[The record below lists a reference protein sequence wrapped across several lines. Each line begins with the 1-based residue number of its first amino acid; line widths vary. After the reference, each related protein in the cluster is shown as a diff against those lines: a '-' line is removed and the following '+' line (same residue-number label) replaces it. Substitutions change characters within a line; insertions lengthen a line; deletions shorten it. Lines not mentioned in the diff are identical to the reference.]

1 MFACEIGW
9 ELFYPF
15 QMFDGK
21 LYGLRVM
28 GLLAGCAV
36 RLCAGDFAAP
46 AEGPVAFRRD
56 QVPLDVTAMNA
67 LSRGFSVVAE
77 EAATKTA
84 FDRRG
89 VAQMLALAVAL
100 DPANTKARSLIDD
113 FTSGQQVSI
122 GGLDAGKIEGYR
134 VGIWQSIEWL
144 DTLEAGSQGQALAAY
159 LKDLVILFDPKN
171 PRAQAFRD
179 AGERG
184 AWAGWVPP
192 IAAYETKGIATTQQ
206 ILPVESAPTM
216 PSLTTASLATLVAN
230 EDTNSDKERWVL
242 KNTSI
247 QMSVVKEDPAD
258 VSQNPF
264 ALVIGPPEAK
274 SATAGLNTQIL
285 QLLQKQHGKLPL
297 GFKVTLDWEGLDE
310 AMLSKDPESN
320 SATLAV
326 LASAAVTGR
335 ELGNVMVIGK
345 VDAAGEFS
353 LPVDFWTQLQSLGP
367 GGDRRLVLPLAA
379 AEYLLSMLALERQP
393 FFMEYEVLLAS
404 NFEELLNLTAKTP
417 DAALAKASEQ
427 FREIRK
433 KGASQPLGQYV
444 ANLFVRRR
452 LAEIVQET
460 PYHYSAKMLAVQ
472 GAGNRPT
479 IIGRIVLMA
488 ELRLAIEPMEW
499 IVGDS
504 VYEFEP
510 EQIGQFGS
518 IYESCRVRVDRL
530 VRHADKGDRELVSK
544 AQVMVGG
551 IRVLDRAAK
560 TRGDSYDVLKV
571 MDEAQKNL
579 IHTHTAVIEELDHE
593 SGGK

>member
-579 IHTHTAVIEELDHE
+579 IRTHTAVIEELDHE